1 MENNLITLSPKNNG
15 KIVCIVG
22 KSGAGKT
29 SFLQYL
35 YKREEEKGEENV
47 LFIHAP
53 SRIRENY
60 PSFIVRKRRNMDEM
74 SDIIQ
79 RLGKE
84 EGIKENVS
92 SSKEIL
98 GIIHTFLLNGVIN
111 KGSMVILD
119 SLDALMD
126 TNDMKTLLS
135 ILETMKKDKGIKL
148 VTSVSTIIGVRA
160 IETYMSDVEF
170 YEIKKGKERV
180 DMERRERSEEV
191 YAFFLRGV
199 EDL

>member
-1 MENNLITLSPKNNG
+1 MENNLITLSPKSNG

-35 YKREEEKGEENV
+35 YKREEEKGEGNV

-79 RLGKE
+79 RLESE
-84 EGIKENVS
+84 EGIKENVT

-111 KGSMVILD
+111 KGSMVIPD

-135 ILETMKKDKGIKL
+135 ILETMRREKGVRII
-148 VTSVSTIIGVRA
+148 TSVSTIIGVRA

-191 YAFFLRGV
+191 YAFFLRGM

>member
-1 MENNLITLSPKNNG
+1 MENNLITLSPINNG

-35 YKREEEKGEENV
+35 YKREEEKGEGNV

-79 RLGKE
+79 RLEKE

-111 KGSMVILD
+111 KGSMIILD

-135 ILETMKKDKGIKL
+135 ILETMRREKGVRII
-148 VTSVSTIIGVRA
+148 TSVSTIIGVRA

-180 DMERRERSEEV
+180 GMERRERSEEV
-191 YAFFLRGV
+191 YAFFLRGM

>member
-35 YKREEEKGEENV
+35 YKREEEKGEGNV

-79 RLGKE
+79 RLEKE

-111 KGSMVILD
+111 KGSMIILD

-135 ILETMKKDKGIKL
+135 ILETMKKEKGIKL
-148 VTSVSTIIGVRA
+148 VISVSTIIGVRA

-180 DMERRERSEEV
+180 DLERRERSEEV
-191 YAFFLRGV
+191 YAFFLRGM

>member
-1 MENNLITLSPKNNG
+1 MENNLITLSPINNG

-35 YKREEEKGEENV
+35 YKREEEKGEGNV

-79 RLGKE
+79 RLEKE

-135 ILETMKKDKGIKL
+135 ILETMRREKGVRII
-148 VTSVSTIIGVRA
+148 TSVSTIIGVRA

-170 YEIKKGKERV
+170 YEMKKGKERV

-191 YAFFLRGV
+191 YSFFLRGM

>member
-1 MENNLITLSPKNNG
+1 MENNLITQSPKNNG

-35 YKREEEKGEENV
+35 YKREEEKGEGNV

-79 RLGKE
+79 RLEKE

-135 ILETMKKDKGIKL
+135 ILETMKKEKGIKL

-191 YAFFLRGV
+191 YSFFLRGM

>member
-1 MENNLITLSPKNNG
+1 MENNLITLSPINNG

-35 YKREEEKGEENV
+35 YKREEEKGEGNV

-79 RLGKE
+79 RLEKE

-98 GIIHTFLLNGVIN
+98 GIIYTFLLNGVIN
-111 KGSMVILD
+111 KGSMIILD

-135 ILETMKKDKGIKL
+135 ILETMRREKGVRII
-148 VTSVSTIIGVRA
+148 TSVSTIIGVRA

-191 YAFFLRGV
+191 YSFFLRGM

>member
-1 MENNLITLSPKNNG
+1 MENNLITLSPKSNG

-35 YKREEEKGEENV
+35 YKREEENGEENV

-79 RLGKE
+79 RLEKE

-111 KGSMVILD
+111 KGSMIILD

-126 TNDMKTLLS
+126 TNDMKTLLT
-135 ILETMKKDKGIKL
+135 ILETMRREKGVRII
-148 VTSVSTIIGVRA
+148 TSVSTIIGVRA

-191 YAFFLRGV
+191 YAFFLRGM

>member
-35 YKREEEKGEENV
+35 YKREEEKGEGNV

-79 RLGKE
+79 RLEKE

-135 ILETMKKDKGIKL
+135 ILETMKKEKGIKL
-148 VTSVSTIIGVRA
+148 VISVSTIIGVRA

-170 YEIKKGKERV
+170 YEIKKGKDRLE
-180 DMERRERSEEV
+180 MERRERSEEV
-191 YAFFLRGV
+191 YAFFLRGM

>member
-1 MENNLITLSPKNNG
+1 MENNLITLSPINNG

-35 YKREEEKGEENV
+35 YKREEEKGEGNV

-79 RLGKE
+79 RLEKE

-111 KGSMVILD
+111 KGSMIILD

-135 ILETMKKDKGIKL
+135 ILETMKKEKGIKL
-148 VTSVSTIIGVRA
+148 VISVSTIIGVRA

-191 YAFFLRGV
+191 YAFFLRGM

>member
-35 YKREEEKGEENV
+35 YKREEEKGEGNV

-74 SDIIQ
+74 SDVIQ

-135 ILETMKKDKGIKL
+135 ILETMRREKGVRII
-148 VTSVSTIIGVRA
+148 TSVSTIIGVRA

-170 YEIKKGKERV
+170 YEIKKGKEMV
-180 DMERRERSEEV
+180 DLERRERSEEI
-191 YAFFLRGV
+191 YSFFLRGM

>member
-1 MENNLITLSPKNNG
+1 MENNLITLSPINNG

-60 PSFIVRKRRNMDEM
+60 PSFIVRKRRKMDEM

-79 RLGKE
+79 RLENE

-98 GIIHTFLLNGVIN
+98 GIIYTFLLNGVIN
-111 KGSMVILD
+111 KGSMIILD

-135 ILETMKKDKGIKL
+135 ILETMRREKGVRII
-148 VTSVSTIIGVRA
+148 TSVSTIIGVRA

-191 YAFFLRGV
+191 YAFFLRGM

>member
-35 YKREEEKGEENV
+35 YKREEEKGEGNV

-79 RLGKE
+79 RLEKE

-111 KGSMVILD
+111 KGSMIILD

-135 ILETMKKDKGIKL
+135 ILETMRREKGIRII
-148 VTSVSTIIGVRA
+148 TSVSTIIGVRA

-170 YEIKKGKERV
+170 YEIKKGKEMV
-180 DMERRERSEEV
+180 DLERRERSEEV
-191 YAFFLRGV
+191 YAFFLRGM

>member
-35 YKREEEKGEENV
+35 YKREEEKGEGNV

-79 RLGKE
+79 RLEKE

-111 KGSMVILD
+111 KGSMIILD

-126 TNDMKTLLS
+126 TNDMKTLLT
-135 ILETMKKDKGIKL
+135 ILETMKKEKGIKL
-148 VTSVSTIIGVRA
+148 VISVSTIIGVRA

-170 YEIKKGKERV
+170 YEIKKGKDSV
-180 DMERRERSEEV
+180 DLERRERSEEV
-191 YAFFLRGV
+191 YAFFLRGM

>member
-1 MENNLITLSPKNNG
+1 MENNLITLSPINNG

-35 YKREEEKGEENV
+35 YKREEEKGEGNV

-79 RLGKE
+79 RLEKE

-111 KGSMVILD
+111 KGSMIILD

-135 ILETMKKDKGIKL
+135 ILETMRREKGVRII
-148 VTSVSTIIGVRA
+148 TSVSTIIGVRA

-180 DMERRERSEEV
+180 DLERRERSEEV
-191 YAFFLRGV
+191 YSFFLRGM

>member
-35 YKREEEKGEENV
+35 YKREEEKGEGNV

-98 GIIHTFLLNGVIN
+98 GIIYTFLLNGVIN
-111 KGSMVILD
+111 KGSMIILD

-126 TNDMKTLLS
+126 TNDMKSLLS
-135 ILETMKKDKGIKL
+135 ILETRRREKDVRII
-148 VTSVSTIIGVRA
+148 TSVSTIIGVRA

-180 DMERRERSEEV
+180 DLERRERSEEV
-191 YAFFLRGV
+191 YAFFLRGM

>member
-35 YKREEEKGEENV
+35 YKREEEKGEGNV

-79 RLGKE
+79 RLEKE

-111 KGSMVILD
+111 KGSMIILD

-135 ILETMKKDKGIKL
+135 ILETMRREKGVRII
-148 VTSVSTIIGVRA
+148 TSVSTIIGVRA

-191 YAFFLRGV
+191 YAFFLRGM

>member
-1 MENNLITLSPKNNG
+1 M
-15 KIVCIVG
+15 
-22 KSGAGKT
+22 
-29 SFLQYL
+29 
-35 YKREEEKGEENV
+35 
-47 LFIHAP
+47 FIHAP

-135 ILETMKKDKGIKL
+135 ILETMKKEKGIKL
-148 VTSVSTIIGVRA
+148 VISVSTIIGVRA

-180 DMERRERSEEV
+180 DLERRERSEEV
-191 YAFFLRGV
+191 YSFFLRGM

>member
-1 MENNLITLSPKNNG
+1 MENNLITLSPKSNG

-60 PSFIVRKRRNMDEM
+60 PSFIVRKRRKMDEM

-79 RLGKE
+79 RLENE

-98 GIIHTFLLNGVIN
+98 GIIYTFLLNGVIN
-111 KGSMVILD
+111 KGSMIILD

-135 ILETMKKDKGIKL
+135 ILETMRREKGVRII
-148 VTSVSTIIGVRA
+148 TSVSTIIGVRA

-191 YAFFLRGV
+191 YAFFLRGM